1 MPCIYFSFALVTSGA
16 GWFYPSLAEAAE
28 LLEQARDIL
37 EEVKDEEQEAHDNLP
52 ESFQQGER
60 GEEMESYIAAIEEAQ
75 DYVDNAYC
83 AMGYRNYD
91 YTTSATET
99 RQ

>member
-1 MPCIYFSFALVTSGA
+1 MNKARRKR
-16 GWFYPSLAEAAE
+16 LAEAAE

-60 GEEMESYIAAIEEAQ
+60 GEEMESYIAAIEEA
-75 DYVDNAYC
+75 
-83 AMGYRNYD
+83 
-91 YTTSATET
+91 
-99 RQ
+99 